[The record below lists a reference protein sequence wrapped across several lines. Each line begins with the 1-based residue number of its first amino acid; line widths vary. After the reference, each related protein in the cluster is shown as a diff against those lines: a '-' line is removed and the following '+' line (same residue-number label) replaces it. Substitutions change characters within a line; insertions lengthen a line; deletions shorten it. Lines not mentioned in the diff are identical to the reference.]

1 MPFKKGQVTNPK
13 GRPKGGLSAAHREI
27 KERSQDF
34 VESDRYWKNLQAR
47 ILKGRAPH
55 AEILLFHY
63 AYGKP
68 VDRFSLTNQDGTKD
82 YVAELLD
89 FRQRA
94 ARLFKDP
101 DQSTTASEN

>member
-1 MPFKKGQVTNPK
+1 MAFRKGKSGNPN
-13 GRPKGGLSAAHREI
+13 GRPKGGLSSAHREI
-27 KERSQDF
+27 KERAQEF
-34 VESDRYWKNLQAR
+34 VESDKYWKNLQAR

-68 VDRFSLTNQDGTKD
+68 VDRLALTNQDGTKD
-82 YVAELLD
+82 YVAELLE

-94 ARLFKDP
+94 ARVFGEP
-101 DQSTTASEN
+101 DQPATSPEN